1 MPLWIAFG
9 VMALTVPLLLLF
21 HWQYELGEWADDALD
36 HTAQWRERVR
46 PWLLQHPRIV
56 YILGIAWLL
65 YAFFVVAMLAG
76 AILLH
81 HWFQMVLWG
90 FLTLRIVATLLRRPY
105 HPARVEQEQPAPP
118 RPPLPITAADQEAVN
133 ELYQQRRKQRS

>member
-1 MPLWIAFG
+1 MRWTIQPSGESEFVLGSFSIP
-9 VMALTVPLLLLF
+9 ALCIF
-21 HWQYELGEWADDALD
+21 SES
-36 HTAQWRERVR
+36 R
-46 PWLLQHPRIV
+46 
-56 YILGIAWLL
+56 LL
-65 YAFFVVAMLAG
+65 YAFLVVAMLAG

-90 FLTLRIVATLLRRPY
+90 FLTLRIVAILLRRPY

-118 RPPLPITAADQEAVN
+118 RPLLPITAADQEAVN